1 MVYCSSSLVSKI
13 YQIYHRSSSFPSQYT
28 SGGSRGRVGGPA
40 PQHPSLIFWPKWGP
54 KGWKNFFWRLT
65 PPPPPIHHC
74 NILYLP
80 NLVSGQVGYEELA
93 GGFKP
98 IRNGKIFWMNNSYHC
113 YLSFTLSAGNTEGS
127 SSCNN
132 SKCPGGNSKHNQT
145 GFYLHWWGLWFL
157 FWQCCPPSNYYWT
170 IFRSCY

>member
-1 MVYCSSSLVSKI
+1 MVYCSCSLVSKI

-28 SGGSRGRVGGPA
+28 SGGSRGRVGGRA
-40 PQHPSLIFWPKWGP
+40 PPSYFWPKWGP
-54 KGWKNFFWRLT
+54 KGRKKVFGDWPPPT
-65 PPPPPIHHC
+65 PPPPHLKVWIHHC
-74 NILYLP
+74 NIPPINLISKSTYIKSIVHLP
-80 NLVSGQVGYEELA
+80 NLVSAQVVYEELA

-145 GFYLHWWGLWFL
+145 GFYLHW
-157 FWQCCPPSNYYWT
+157 
-170 IFRSCY
+170 

>member
-1 MVYCSSSLVSKI
+1 MVYCSSSLGSKI
-13 YQIYHRSSSFPSQYT
+13 YQIHHRSSSFSSQYT
-28 SGGSRGRVGGPA
+28 SGGFRGHVGGPA
-40 PQHPSLIFWPKWGP
+40 PLSYFLTKMRPEGLKKMFFGDWPP
-54 KGWKNFFWRLT
+54 R
-65 PPPPPIHHC
+65 PPPSPHLKVWIYHC
-74 NILYLP
+74 NTPSINLISKSIYIKSIVHLP

-145 GFYLHWWGLWFL
+145 GFYLHW
-157 FWQCCPPSNYYWT
+157 
-170 IFRSCY
+170 